1 MFVLKELK
9 EIFWKLIVICA
20 LLIEYSANESGLSQ
34 SSMSVLM
41 LIGSFPVM
49 ACIVVLWVVLI
60 FLSSAKQ

>member
-1 MFVLKELK
+1 MFVPKELK
-9 EIFWKLIVICA
+9 EIFWKFVVIYA
-20 LLIEYSANESGLSQ
+20 LLIEYSANGSGLSQ

>member
-20 LLIEYSANESGLSQ
+20 LLIEYSANESGLPQ
-34 SSMSVLM
+34 CRMSVLM
-41 LIGSFPVM
+41 LIGSFPVV

-60 FLSSAKQ
+60 FLSLAKQ